1 MAPTRPP
8 VGPSPIWPKLVRPR
22 RRLTDA
28 YHFDNLPYALPT
40 GGVPMQFDQLN
51 RREFITLFGGA
62 AAAWPLAARAQ
73 QPAMPVI
80 GYLDTASAST
90 TKHLVAAFHE
100 GLSAGGY
107 DEGRNVAIEYRWS
120 DGDYDKLPSLAADL
134 VRRNVAVIATIN
146 TPTILAA
153 KAATK
158 TIPIVFAVGVDPIKF
173 GLVESLNRPGG
184 NLTGLTQ
191 LNIEMEAK
199 RVQLLHELAPS
210 AATIA
215 LLINPSSPA
224 YSEAAT
230 ESAQTAARVLG
241 MRLLV
246 LNASTPSGIET
257 AFVTLAEDRV
267 RLLLVSGDSF
277 LVAQREQIVALA
289 ARHAVP
295 TLYHRRE
302 FTAVGGLMSY
312 GPPLSEAYYVVGD
325 FTGRILKGKKPAD
338 IPVHQST
345 KFELVLNLKT
355 AKALAVGMPATLL
368 AIADEVIE

>member
-1 MAPTRPP
+1 M
-8 VGPSPIWPKLVRPR
+8 R
-22 RRLTDA
+22 RRELLSLIGSTA
-28 YHFDNLPYALPT
+28 
-40 GGVPMQFDQLN
+40 V
-51 RREFITLFGGA
+51 
-62 AAAWPLAARAQ
+62 AWPFAARAQ
-73 QPAMPVI
+73 QSALPVI
-80 GYLDTASAST
+80 GYMDTASAST
-90 TKHLVAAFHE
+90 TAHLVEAFRR
-100 GLSAGGY
+100 GLSAAGY
-107 DEGRNVAIEYRWS
+107 DEIRNVTIEYRWA

-191 LNIEMEAK
+191 LNVEIEAK
-199 RVQLLHELAPS
+199 QVQLLHDLAPS
-210 AATIA
+210 ATTIA
-215 LLINPSSPA
+215 FLINPSSPA

-230 ESAQTAARVLG
+230 ESAQGAARVLG
-241 MRLLV
+241 VRLLV
-246 LNASTPSGIET
+246 LNASTPSDIET
-257 AFVTLAEDRV
+257 AFVTLAKERV

-277 LVAQREQIVALA
+277 LVAQRDQLVGLA
-289 ARHAVP
+289 AQHVVP

-312 GPPLSEAYYVVGD
+312 GPSLPEAYYVVGD
-325 FTGRILKGKKPAD
+325 FTGRILNGKKPAD

-345 KFELVLNLKT
+345 KFELVINVKT
-355 AKALAVGMPATLL
+355 AKALGLTMPATLL
-368 AIADEVIE
+368 TIADEVIE

>member
-1 MAPTRPP
+1 M
-8 VGPSPIWPKLVRPR
+8 
-22 RRLTDA
+22 
-28 YHFDNLPYALPT
+28 
-40 GGVPMQFDQLN
+40 
-51 RREFITLFGGA
+51 GGA
-62 AAAWPLAARAQ
+62 AMAWPVAARAQ
-73 QPAMPVI
+73 QPATPVI
-80 GYLDTASAST
+80 GYLDTASAKT
-90 TKHLVAAFHE
+90 TAHLVAAFHE
-100 GLSAGGY
+100 GLSAAGY
-107 DEGRNVAIEYRWS
+107 DEGRNVLIEYRWAE
-120 DGDYDKLPSLAADL
+120 GDYDKLPSLAADL

-153 KAATK
+153 KATTTK
-158 TIPIVFAVGVDPIKF
+158 IPIVFAVGVDPIKF

-210 AATIA
+210 ETTIA

-230 ESAQTAARVLG
+230 EAAQSAAHALG
-241 MRLLV
+241 VRLLV

-257 AFVTLAEDRV
+257 AFVTLGEERV

-277 LVAQREQIVALA
+277 LVAQREQLVGLA
-289 ARHAVP
+289 AQYAVP

-302 FTAVGGLMSY
+302 FTDIGGLMSY
-312 GPPLSEAYYVVGD
+312 GPSLREAYYVVGD
-325 FTGRILKGKKPAD
+325 FSGRILKGKKPAD

-345 KFELVLNLKT
+345 NFQLVINLRT
-355 AKALAVGMPATLL
+355 AKAIGLDLPPTLL
-368 AIADEVIE
+368 AQADEVIE

>member
-1 MAPTRPP
+1 M
-8 VGPSPIWPKLVRPR
+8 R
-22 RRLTDA
+22 RRELLSLIGSTA
-28 YHFDNLPYALPT
+28 
-40 GGVPMQFDQLN
+40 V
-51 RREFITLFGGA
+51 
-62 AAAWPLAARAQ
+62 AWPFAARAQ
-73 QPAMPVI
+73 QSALPVI
-80 GYLDTASAST
+80 GYMDTASAST
-90 TKHLVAAFHE
+90 TAHLVEAFRR
-100 GLSAGGY
+100 GLSAAGY
-107 DEGRNVAIEYRWS
+107 DEIRNVTIEYRWA

-191 LNIEMEAK
+191 LNIEIEAK
-199 RVQLLHELAPS
+199 QVQLLHDLAPS
-210 AATIA
+210 ANTIA
-215 LLINPSSPA
+215 FLINPSSPA

-230 ESAQTAARVLG
+230 ESAQGAARVLG
-241 MRLLV
+241 VRLLV
-246 LNASTPSGIET
+246 LNASTPSDIET
-257 AFVTLAEDRV
+257 AFVTLAKERV

-277 LVAQREQIVALA
+277 LVAQRDQLVGLA
-289 ARHAVP
+289 AQHVVP

-312 GPPLSEAYYVVGD
+312 GPSLPEAYYVVGD
-325 FTGRILKGKKPAD
+325 FTGRILNGKKPAD

-345 KFELVLNLKT
+345 KFELVINVKT
-355 AKALAVGMPATLL
+355 AKALGLTMPATLL
-368 AIADEVIE
+368 TIADEVIE